1 MERLDTVWHTST
13 YYVEEIPKCAMMNG
27 FLYSGFTY
35 GAKTTFVRQL
45 FVPDESERSCGPS
58 TKEDW
63 VAYRLDK
70 NALVLESEDDEES
83 PIDIDSLYNIWKS
96 ATVANDTLRTDSTE
110 SK

>member
-1 MERLDTVWHTST
+1 
-13 YYVEEIPKCAMMNG
+13 
-27 FLYSGFTY
+27 LYSGFTY